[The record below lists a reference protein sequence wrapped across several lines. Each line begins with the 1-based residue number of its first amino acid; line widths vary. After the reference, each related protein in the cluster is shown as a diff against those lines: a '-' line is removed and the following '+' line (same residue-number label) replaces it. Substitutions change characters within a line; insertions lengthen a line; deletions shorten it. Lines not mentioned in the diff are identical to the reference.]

1 MSEQLTH
8 LRSEA
13 KKSMDVMINRALLQ
27 DATSDH
33 KRNLFRLG
41 YRWVTLGFVFTA
53 LTAII
58 YKFPE
63 VDSFK
68 NHFTNGAANVFL
80 FGTRSVRERTDPEVF
95 EKDQLYRRQETQL
108 FR

>member
-13 KKSMDVMINRALLQ
+13 KKSMESMVSKALLQ
-27 DATSDH
+27 DATSDY

-41 YRWVTLGFVFTA
+41 YRWVTLGLLFVSFTTIA
-53 LTAII
+53 
-58 YKFPE
+58 YKLPE
-63 VDSFK
+63 VDSVK
-68 NHFTNGAANVFL
+68 NHFTNGPANVFL
-80 FGTRSVRERTDPEVF
+80 FGTRSIRERSDPGTY